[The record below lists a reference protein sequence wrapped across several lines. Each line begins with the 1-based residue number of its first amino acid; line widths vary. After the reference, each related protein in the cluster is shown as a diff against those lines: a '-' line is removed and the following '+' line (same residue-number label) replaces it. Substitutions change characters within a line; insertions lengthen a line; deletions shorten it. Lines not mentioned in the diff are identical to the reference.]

1 MMFNLELGGHNKI
14 MEVRIKFSADIYIE
28 GDNMAEVKSKWESMP
43 LFSIDALD
51 SGVEYSETLLVEDA
65 ETNADLMH
73 EFNNC

>member
-1 MMFNLELGGHNKI
+1 

-73 EFNNC
+73 EFNKAL